1 MSISRPKKRVG
12 KTPGSKVR
20 NRKEAPKPEGQED
33 AVYRARSKFERWVEC
48 YSGIYQYQFM
58 PLVNS
63 SGGDDEDD
71 NAVFSAE
78 EFALVPMRDLCNYE
92 LSIEEAREMLD
103 HMQEQLDA
111 AVEARQAAGE

>member
-1 MSISRPKKRVG
+1 MSISRLKKPVR
-12 KTPGSKVR
+12 KMPGCKSGH
-20 NRKEAPKPEGQED
+20 RKKAPTPEGQED

-58 PLVNS
+58 PLVNAS
-63 SGGDDEDD
+63 AGDDEGD

-78 EFALVPMRDLCNYE
+78 EFALIPTRDLCNYE